1 MDMPIHMVFQLMDE
15 SKKRERAR
23 IKRVI
28 QKYVNTPTLLQQILE
43 EIDQVQEATEIHQDQ
58 NG

>member
-1 MDMPIHMVFQLMDE
+1 MDMHIHMVFQLMDE
-15 SKKRERAR
+15 AKKRERAR